1 MSDTT
6 LILASCTERKRL
18 TVPAALRLSGIRGRD
33 VRERAAR
40 WWQRLMNDR
49 SETLAATDLYAGG
62 HWSVVRRL
70 PDIARAQG
78 LRPTLWVISAGY
90 GLVPVSASLHAYSAT
105 FAPGHQDSVSRDG
118 SAVGD
123 RQTWWAELARLK
135 GPDRKAPRSI
145 AALVGQDP
153 SCSVLVVASG
163 HYVDA
168 VEADLVKAADRLV
181 ERKRL
186 IIITTPGRMA
196 RGPLGP
202 HVIAAPARWQPILG
216 GARTSLHAR
225 LAANILDEAA
235 HGLSVE
241 TVRAR
246 LERVLER
253 SPAVPK
259 DGRQK
264 MTDDDVRVFIRQGL
278 ARDPR
283 AGHSKLLRALRDGG
297 RACEQSRFRRLF
309 FEVTGRQHG
318 N

>member
-1 MSDTT
+1 MSDTM
-6 LILASCTERKRL
+6 LILASCTERKCLR
-18 TVPAALRLSGIRGRD
+18 VPTALRLSRVRSRD
-33 VRERAAR
+33 TRERAAR
-40 WWQRLMNDR
+40 WWQRLTSDR
-49 SETLAATDLYAGG
+49 SETRPATDLYAGG

-70 PDIARAQG
+70 PDIARARG
-78 LRPTLWVISAGY
+78 LQPSLWVISAGY
-90 GLVPVSASLHAYSAT
+90 GLVPASAPLHPYSAT
-105 FAPGHQDSVSRDG
+105 FAPGHADSVSRDG
-118 SAVGD
+118 SAAAD
-123 RQTWWAELARLK
+123 RQAWWAELARLK

-145 AALVGQDP
+145 AALVGQNP

-168 VEADLVKAADRLV
+168 VEADLMKAAERLV
-181 ERKRL
+181 ERERL

-196 RGPLGP
+196 RSPLRP
-202 HVIAAPARWQPILG
+202 HVIAAPAQWQPILG

-225 LAANILDEAA
+225 LAAKILDEAI
-235 HGLSVE
+235 HGLSVA

-253 SPAVPK
+253 SPAVPQ

-264 MTDDDVRVFIRQGL
+264 TTDDDVRAFIRQGI

-283 AGHSKLLRALRDGG
+283 AGHSKLLRALRDSG

-309 FEVTGRQHG
+309 FEVTGRKHG

>member
-1 MSDTT
+1 MSDTA
-6 LILASCTERKRL
+6 LILASCAERKRL
-18 TVPAALRLSGIRGRD
+18 SVPPALRLASIRGRD
-33 VRERAAR
+33 IRERAAR
-40 WWQRLMNDR
+40 WWQRLMDHP

-70 PDIARAQG
+70 PDVARARG
-78 LRPTLWVISAGY
+78 LRPELWVISAGY
-90 GLVPVSASLHAYSAT
+90 GLVPATASLHAYSAT
-105 FAPGHQDSVSRDG
+105 FAPGHPDSVSRDS
-118 SAVGD
+118 SAASD
-123 RQTWWAELARLK
+123 RQAWWAELARFK

-145 AALVGQDP
+145 AALVLRDP
-153 SCSVLVVASG
+153 SASVVVVASG

-168 VEADLVKAADRLV
+168 IEQDLLDAASRLA
-181 ERKRL
+181 ERERL
-186 IIITTPGRMA
+186 IIITTPGRMT
-196 RGPLGP
+196 RGRLGP
-202 HVIAAPARWQPILG
+202 HVVTAPAQWQPILG

-225 LAANILDEAA
+225 LAEKILYDAA
-235 HGLSVE
+235 DGLSVE

-253 SPAVPK
+253 SPVVPQ

-264 MTDDDVRVFIRQGL
+264 MTDNDVRAFIRHAL

-283 AGHSKLLRALRDGG
+283 AGHSKLLRGLRESG

-309 FEVTGRQHG
+309 FEVTGRKHG

>member
-1 MSDTT
+1 MSDTI

-18 TVPAALRLSGIRGRD
+18 PVPSALRVRSIQGRD
-33 VRERAAR
+33 VRARAAR
-40 WWQRLMNDR
+40 WWQRLMKNPG
-49 SETLAATDLYAGG
+49 ETLTATDLYAGG

-70 PDIARAQG
+70 PGVARARG
-78 LRPTLWVISAGY
+78 LRPALWVISAGY
-90 GLVPVSASLHAYSAT
+90 GLVPETASLHAYSAT
-105 FAPGHQDSVSRDG
+105 FSPGHQDSVTLAG
-118 SAVGD
+118 SATD
-123 RQTWWAELARLK
+123 NRQAWWAELARLK
-135 GPDRKAPRSI
+135 GPDRKAPHSI

-153 SCSVLVVASG
+153 SCSVLIVASA

-168 VEADLVKAADRLV
+168 VAADLMKAAENLV
-181 ERKRL
+181 ERERL

-202 HVIAAPARWQPILG
+202 HVIAAQAQWQPILG

-225 LAANILDEAA
+225 LAAKILDEAV

-253 SPAVPK
+253 STAVPQ
-259 DGRQK
+259 DGREK
-264 MTDDDVRVFIRQGL
+264 MMDDDVRAFIRQGV
-278 ARDPR
+278 ARDPQ
-283 AGHSKLLRALRDGG
+283 AGHSKLLRALRDSG